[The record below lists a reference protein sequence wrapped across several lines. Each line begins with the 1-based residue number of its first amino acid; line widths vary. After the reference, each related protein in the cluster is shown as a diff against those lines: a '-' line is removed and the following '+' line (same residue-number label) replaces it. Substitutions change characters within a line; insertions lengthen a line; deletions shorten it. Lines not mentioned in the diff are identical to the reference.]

1 MRPNS
6 AATAILIGGGIAG
19 LCDITYAI
27 VFSWAMRGTSPLR
40 LLQSVASGLLGKSA
54 FDGGWFTAALGLCL
68 HFFIA
73 LSAAVIFYLAS
84 RIFPVL
90 ARQAFLAG
98 AVYGLAIYAVMN
110 LVVLPLSAFPFPMKF
125 APLATITGVLV
136 HIFLVG
142 VPIALAIRRWVPVA
156 RRSRAAHAI
165 WPGT

>member
-98 AVYGLAIYAVMN
+98 AVYGLAIYTVMN

-142 VPIALAIRRWVPVA
+142 VPIAFAIRRWVPVA
-156 RRSRAAHAI
+156 RSSRAAHAI
-165 WPGT
+165 SPGT